1 MVRASPETSALRQQ
15 QNNVKS
21 QKSTGGRTDATGLH
35 KGALTEYC
43 QCRCHTRP
51 YTRILAH
58 RSRCVNILEAIRC
71 NPWTLK
77 KVARSRMRVNLN
89 TVSSLQLIV
98 SNLLF
103 CLEFH
108 GVGDKHSKHLSHPH
122 APVIRLQGLL
132 FQCTT
137 LTKHVEDLFPSSDQ
151 QQQLKNTSWSISR
164 CTIRHV
170 ATSQGQEDPTR
181 QRSSCQVLFVSY
193 QQVRCHKNVNMS
205 TKICVCVDRDVVQMV
220 SPVSSQQTRLQFC
233 GCLKT
238 EPKLLSGNWRVPTP
252 VRDGRVP

>member
-1 MVRASPETSALRQQ
+1 
-15 QNNVKS
+15 
-21 QKSTGGRTDATGLH
+21 
-35 KGALTEYC
+35 
-43 QCRCHTRP
+43 
-51 YTRILAH
+51 
-58 RSRCVNILEAIRC
+58 
-71 NPWTLK
+71 
-77 KVARSRMRVNLN
+77 MRVNLN

-103 CLEFH
+103 CLEFCRI
-108 GVGDKHSKHLSHPH
+108 GDKHSKHLSHPY

-137 LTKHVEDLFPSSDQ
+137 LAKHVEDLFPSSDQ

-181 QRSSCQVLFVSY
+181 QRSSCQVLFVSC

-205 TKICVCVDRDVVQMV
+205 SKLYVCVDRDG
-220 SPVSSQQTRLQFC
+220 SSQQTRLQFC
-233 GCLKT
+233 GCLIT
-238 EPKLLSGNWRVPTP
+238 ESKLLSGNWRVPTP
-252 VRDGRVP
+252 VCDERVP